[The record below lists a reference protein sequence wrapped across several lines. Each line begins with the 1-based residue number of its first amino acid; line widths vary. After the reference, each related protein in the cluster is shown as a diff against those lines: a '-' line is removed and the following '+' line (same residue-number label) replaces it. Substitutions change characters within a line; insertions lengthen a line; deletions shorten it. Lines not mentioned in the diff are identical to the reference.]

1 MALAPNAII
10 NVPMIDCSFRKIPTF
25 SIIGVIII
33 KAGTN
38 LKTKTSSTVR
48 FPLTAKR
55 VPIRKVAHIV
65 TVAIAATIPAK
76 YNFFSPNILNLP
88 KLFTIGVKL
97 FIGCKQY

>member
-1 MALAPNAII
+1 
-10 NVPMIDCSFRKIPTF
+10 MIDCPFRKIPTF
-25 SIIGVIII
+25 RIIGVIII

-65 TVAIAATIPAK
+65 TVAIAATIPA
-76 YNFFSPNILNLP
+76 
-88 KLFTIGVKL
+88 
-97 FIGCKQY
+97 